1 MRSPADV
8 AARIRGAF
16 TGSAA
21 GAVSIAA
28 HGLGGAGMPL
38 DQTAIVLLIA
48 ACTATGALS
57 GSLRTRHGI
66 AEVMA
71 MLVFGQA
78 LGHTA
83 LSVSAHGHEHS
94 ATALMLVAHLMAVL
108 VGALLIHGAELAVR
122 YVLASMRGVFL
133 ALDPVLPVPDELA
146 RPILRTTVPRR
157 LPILVS
163 SGIGRR
169 GPPSPR

>member
-1 MRSPADV
+1 
-8 AARIRGAF
+8 
-16 TGSAA
+16 
-21 GAVSIAA
+21 
-28 HGLGGAGMPL
+28 MPP
-38 DQTAIVLLIA
+38 DHTAIALLIA

-66 AEVMA
+66 AEVMV

-83 LSVSAHGHEHS
+83 LSVSEHGHEHS
-94 ATALMLVAHLMAVL
+94 ATALMLVAHLVAVL
-108 VGALLIHGAELAVR
+108 VGALLIHGVELAMR
-122 YVLASMRGVFL
+122 YILASMRGVLL
-133 ALDPVLPVPDELA
+133 ALDPVLPVPDGLI
-146 RPILRTTVPRR
+146 RPVVRTTVPRR

-169 GPPSPR
+169 GPPLPR